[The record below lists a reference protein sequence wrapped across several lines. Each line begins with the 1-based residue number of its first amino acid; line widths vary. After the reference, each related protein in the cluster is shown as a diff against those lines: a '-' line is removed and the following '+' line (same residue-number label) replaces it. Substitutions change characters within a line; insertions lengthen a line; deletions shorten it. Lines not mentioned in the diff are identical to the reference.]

1 MSGRGTAAGKAGVF
15 ILRAETIICFLGF
28 CHLPPQRVGL
38 RVALE
43 KITK

>member
-1 MSGRGTAAGKAGVF
+1 MSRRGTAAGKVGVF

>member
-1 MSGRGTAAGKAGVF
+1 MSGRGTAAGKVGVF

-28 CHLPPQRVGL
+28 YHLPPQQVGL